1 MDDKLTI
8 FIAVTAAAVVLQ
20 MLILAAMFFT
30 MRKLSG
36 RVTTLADDLYPRVLP
51 LLEETK
57 TLTRDV
63 QGMLETSRPKVE
75 AILDNASVIS
85 TTARNQTQKID
96 VALTDF
102 MDRAKI
108 HAIRADELVTRTFD
122 KLEDA
127 SSKVQNTVTAPF
139 KHLNG
144 VLQGIGVGLETL
156 FQKSKQPKNGK
167 QNDEMFI

>member
-1 MDDKLTI
+1 MDDKLTL

-36 RVTTLADDLYPRVLP
+36 RVTTLADDLYPRVVP

-57 TLTRDV
+57 KLTRDV
-63 QGMLETSRPKVE
+63 QGMLETSRPKVD

-85 TTARNQTQKID
+85 ATARNQTQKID
-96 VALTDF
+96 VALTTF

-108 HAIRADELVTRTFD
+108 QAIRADELVSRTFD
-122 KLEDA
+122 KVEDT

-144 VLQGIGVGLETL
+144 VLQGIGVGFGNAVSEG
-156 FQKSKQPKNGK
+156 QAASERQA
-167 QNDEMFI
+167 

>member
-20 MLILAAMFFT
+20 MLILAGMFFT
-30 MRKLSG
+30 MRKLSS
-36 RVTTLADDLYPRVLP
+36 RVTALADDLQPRLVP

-57 TLTRDV
+57 KLTSDV
-63 QGMLETSRPKVE
+63 QGMLETTRPKLD
-75 AILDNASVIS
+75 AILDNVSTVS
-85 TTARNQTQKID
+85 TTARQQTQKID
-96 VALTDF
+96 VALTGF

-108 HAIRADELVTRTFD
+108 QAIRADELVTRTFV
-122 KLEDA
+122 KVENT
-127 SSKVQNTVTAPF
+127 SSKVQSTVTAPF

-156 FQKSKQPKNGK
+156 LKKSKQPRNGRH
-167 QNDEMFI
+167 NDEMFI